1 MALKNTVLVLTQQ
14 LDFHA
19 DLVIAELNRRFVPV
33 VRFDTA
39 DFPLRATLIARS
51 QAGSWVGTIVAQD
64 RSIDFDQIASI
75 WYRCP
80 TPFELDPTLS
90 PSGQQFASA
99 EARMALGGLL
109 RSVNCLWVN
118 HH

>member
-51 QAGSWVGTIVAQD
+51 QAGSWDGAIEAPN

-75 WYRCP
+75 WYRRP

-90 PSGQQFASA
+90 PSGQQRS
-99 EARMALGGLL
+99 EEPRLNSSHMAMQYA
-109 RSVNCLWVN
+109 
-118 HH
+118 